1 MVRISDPVL
10 GARSL
15 RLWVQAAEAWERSH
29 PPAPEKCRGRL
40 EKGPVPGARRDC
52 RGEWGSLR
60 VPARVAPWG
69 CVCGAWTTFQM
80 PEGQVSSGTNGS
92 SPTRC
97 PRRRLCPTPWQWRFT
112 RAWRGCSPGR
122 LGGPSAAQAGLRMG
136 TGPGGGECAL
146 GAGRGGC
153 LLIWKLSRL
162 NKQQLD
168 FAEAQAR

>member
-69 CVCGAWTTFQM
+69 CVGPGPRSKCLKDRFPLAPMEAPPPGA
-80 PEGQVSSGTNGS
+80 PGEGFAQLHGNGGS
-92 SPTRC
+92 
-97 PRRRLCPTPWQWRFT
+97 LE
-112 RAWRGCSPGR
+112 PGGAASQAVWVGPLLPR
-122 LGGPSAAQAGLRMG
+122 LGSAWALALGEVSVLWGQ
-136 TGPGGGECAL
+136 GGEA
-146 GAGRGGC
+146 A
-153 LLIWKLSRL
+153 
-162 NKQQLD
+162 
-168 FAEAQAR
+168 F